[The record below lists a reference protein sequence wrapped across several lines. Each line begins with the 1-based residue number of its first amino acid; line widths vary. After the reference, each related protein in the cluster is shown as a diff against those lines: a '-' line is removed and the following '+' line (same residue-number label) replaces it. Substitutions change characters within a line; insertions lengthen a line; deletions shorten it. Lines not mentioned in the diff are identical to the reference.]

1 MERHPLLAR
10 TGQSPPRWFDPLGG
24 IVLHLA
30 AGLLAGL
37 LLAAPIGANL
47 EQRIGLQWLYYL
59 RGARPAPQTVAV
71 VAIDGKAAQQLNL
84 SLKPADWPR
93 GLHARLIDTL
103 AGAGAR
109 VIVFDLTFATP
120 SKQAEND
127 AQLAAALRRAGNV
140 ILVDALR
147 REGAPGASNGAR
159 VGDSLPVDRP
169 LPPIPAIAQAALG
182 HAPFP
187 LPKQG
192 RVDAYWTFI
201 ASAGDLPSMPV
212 VALQAW
218 ARDELAILLAH
229 SRPLQAR
236 ELGDNDLVGM
246 MVQLRKRL
254 AGQAGLTAGNLQTV
268 AGADNARAA
277 NLDRLIGT
285 YVGDD
290 ARYLDLYGPPR
301 TIATLSYVDALDPA
315 GAATLAGKTVF
326 VGFSGASAAEQDRV
340 RDHYPTVFSRDDG
353 VDLSGVE
360 IAASAF
366 ANLLE
371 QRAVHPL
378 PLGLQLALVAAFGC
392 MLGGLFYAI
401 AFAFGLPQR
410 FAYAALFAA
419 GAAYLALAYWAF
431 AASALWLPLLVPLG
445 LQLPFAA
452 MAGTWQRYRFER
464 RRSQALRRVLARLLP
479 PDLVERFIEQLA
491 STGAVGWPIHGV
503 CLASDMQGYTGL
515 AEALGPRTLAERL
528 NAYYARLFGPV
539 ERHGGFV
546 SDVVGDAMVAI
557 WGATG
562 DDPAVRR
569 SACLAALEIAALDG
583 DRPPMLPPQPALRT
597 RIGLNAGA
605 MQLAAVGASQH
616 IEFRAVGDTVNA
628 ASRIEGLSKHLGTRL
643 LVSAPVIEGLEEF
656 LVRPVG
662 NYLLAGK
669 SEPLRVFELV
679 AERQAA
685 SAAALALC
693 RDFANALRV
702 YESGAWRE
710 AASLFAGIL
719 HAAPDDRPARFFA
732 QRCAHHAEQPD
743 ACPWSA
749 AIRMTEK

>member
-1 MERHPLLAR
+1 MERHSLPAR
-10 TGQSPPRWFDPLGG
+10 AAQSPPRWFDPLGG

-37 LLAAPIGANL
+37 LLAAPIGADL
-47 EQRIGLQWLYYL
+47 EQRIGLQWLYSL

-84 SLKPADWPR
+84 SIKPGDWPR
-93 GLHARLIDTL
+93 GLHARLIDAL
-103 AGAGAR
+103 AAAGAR

-120 SKQAEND
+120 SKQAVYD
-127 AQLAAALRRAGNV
+127 AELAAALRRAGNV

-147 REGAPGASNGAR
+147 REVAPGATDATSA
-159 VGDSLPVDRP
+159 GDSLPVDRP
-169 LPPIPAIAQAALG
+169 LPPIPAIAQAALA

-201 ASAGDLPSMPV
+201 SSAGDLPSMPV

-218 ARDELAILLAH
+218 ARDELAVLLDQ
-229 SRPLQAR
+229 SRPLPATEQ
-236 ELGDNDLVGM
+236 GDNDLVGA

-254 AGQAGLTAGNLQTV
+254 AGRVELVAGNLQTE
-268 AGADNARAA
+268 AGANNVRAA
-277 NLDRLIGT
+277 NRERLIGT
-285 YVGDD
+285 YAGDD

-301 TIATLSYVDALDPA
+301 TIATLSYADALDPA
-315 GAATLAGKTVF
+315 GAATLAGKAVF

-360 IAASAF
+360 VAATAF

-378 PLGLQLALVAAFGC
+378 PLGSQFALVTAFGGL
-392 MLGGLFYAI
+392 LGGLFYFI
-401 AFAFGLPQR
+401 AFVFGLPQR
-410 FAYAALFAA
+410 FAYAALLTA
-419 GAAYLALAYWAF
+419 GAAYLALAHLAF

-452 MAGTWQRYRFER
+452 LAGTWQRYRFER

-479 PDLVERFIEQLA
+479 PELVERFIAQLA
-491 STGAVGWPIHGV
+491 STGAVSWPVRGV
-503 CLASDMQGYTGL
+503 CLASDMQGFTGL
-515 AEALGPRTLAERL
+515 AESLGPRTLAERL
-528 NAYYARLFGPV
+528 NAYYARLFEPV

-562 DDPAVRR
+562 DDPAIRR
-569 SACLAALEIAALDG
+569 RACLAALDIAALEG
-583 DRPPMLPPQPALRT
+583 DTPSSAQPQPAART
-597 RIGLNAGA
+597 RIGLNAGE

-616 IEFRAVGDTVNA
+616 IEFRAVGDTVNT
-628 ASRIEGLSKHLGTRL
+628 ASRIEGLSKYLGTRL

-662 NYLLAGK
+662 SYLLAGK

-679 AERQAA
+679 AERHAA

-693 RDFANALRV
+693 RDFAHALRV

-710 AASLFAGIL
+710 AASLFTAVL
-719 HAAPDDRPARFFA
+719 QQAPNDGPARFFA
-732 QRCAHHAEQPD
+732 RRCARHAEDPD

-749 AIRMTEK
+749 AIRLAEK